1 MLQSVSS
8 VFMVRPAV
16 FYSNPETAASNAFQ
30 QGGNI
35 LPDLE
40 TVWSEFDALVFALQ
54 NEGVQVHVF
63 QDTAHPPKPDAL
75 FPNNWVGLHENGIR
89 VYYPMEASNR
99 RIEKNEAVC
108 SFIDQIAPSIETV
121 DYTGAVSENCY
132 LEGTGSLIFD
142 YLNKRVFASLSSRT
156 NDVLALEVAKHLGY
170 EPVIFNA
177 FDANKTAYYHTNV
190 LLSIGTRFA
199 IVCSEAI
206 PTEQRKKVLDSLAFE
221 GRTIIEITRNQVN
234 AFAGNVLELR
244 NYLDELL
251 IVISSVALDALSG
264 EQLAVLQRSGL
275 LIAANIPT
283 IEKFGGGSVRC
294 MLAEIRWIQHN
305 N

>member
-1 MLQSVSS
+1 MLQ
-8 VFMVRPAV
+8 
-16 FYSNPETAASNAFQ
+16 
-30 QGGNI
+30 
-35 LPDLE
+35 
-40 TVWSEFDALVFALQ
+40 
-54 NEGVQVHVF
+54 
-63 QDTAHPPKPDAL
+63 
-75 FPNNWVGLHENGIR
+75 
-89 VYYPMEASNR
+89 
-99 RIEKNEAVC
+99 
-108 SFIDQIAPSIETV
+108 
-121 DYTGAVSENCY
+121 
-132 LEGTGSLIFD
+132 
-142 YLNKRVFASLSSRT
+142 
-156 NDVLALEVAKHLGY
+156 VAEHLGY
-170 EPVIFNA
+170 EPVIFDA

-206 PTEQRKKVLDSLAFE
+206 PIEQRKKVLDSLAFE
-221 GRTIIEITRNQVN
+221 GRTIIEITGDQVN

-251 IVISSVALDALSG
+251 IVISSAALDALSG

-294 MLAEIRWIQHN
+294 MLAEIRSIQHN